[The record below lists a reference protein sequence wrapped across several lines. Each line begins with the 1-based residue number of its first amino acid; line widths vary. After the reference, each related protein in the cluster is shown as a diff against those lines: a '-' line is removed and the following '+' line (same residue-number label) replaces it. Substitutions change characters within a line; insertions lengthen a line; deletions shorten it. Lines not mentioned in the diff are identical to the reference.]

1 MNTET
6 IVISLGGSI
15 IVPENIDLGFLKDF
29 KSLIESQV
37 ERGKKF
43 VIITGGGKIARNYT
57 SAVSTVSNP
66 SLDNLDWLGIA
77 ATRLNSEL
85 VRIMFGDLASS
96 EIIMDPDAIPKTD
109 KPIMLGGGWKPGNSS
124 DLAAIHCAISIG
136 SKRVINLSNID
147 YVYDKDPHKYAE
159 ATKIENISWTDF
171 RKLLPTTWDPGLNAP
186 FDPVASEMAEKEGI
200 EVDILNG
207 RDITNLDKCLNGEK
221 FIGTVIK

>member
-96 EIIMDPDAIPKTD
+96 EIIMDPDAIPKTN